1 MEPGEAPSFGLGSTN
16 AVSSVPNKCP
26 VSSAVIW
33 VLSGSGLGHTAPHIP
48 ILFLKFLDNF
58 KTFIF
63 L

>member
-1 MEPGEAPSFGLGSTN
+1 MEPGESPSFGLGSTN

-26 VSSAVIW
+26 VSSTVIW
-33 VLSGSGLGHTAPHIP
+33 ALFGSDLGHIAPHIP